1 MCTPSPLD
9 VTKSG
14 GEPPN
19 GTRLPPPV
27 GTPGSTYRPRA
38 DSNLP
43 VIPHATM
50 GGSTGMRDP
59 EEGRRYPACREPMRI
74 TPHNTVVFI
83 IRPLQLHDAIGTTT
97 HARWVYINSLSSVP
111 KGFPAP
117 LSLGRLPLSLSC
129 VLVAER
135 SGAGTAYARSR
146 TEFASAI

>member
-1 MCTPSPLD
+1 MT
-9 VTKSG
+9 VYKFG

-59 EEGRRYPACREPMRI
+59 EEGRRYPACGEPLRI
-74 TPHNTVVFI
+74 NPHKNRPVSVYWKPPATPATHHSDRLITV
-83 IRPLQLHDAIGTTT
+83 
-97 HARWVYINSLSSVP
+97 
-111 KGFPAP
+111 
-117 LSLGRLPLSLSC
+117 
-129 VLVAER
+129 
-135 SGAGTAYARSR
+135 
-146 TEFASAI
+146 